1 VPRSQRST
9 GRAVVEAGAELLV
22 VSSLP
27 QQADAYEAVVAAVE
41 SGEMPGARI
50 RNSVERLLR
59 VKESYH
65 SRGAGRH

>member
-1 VPRSQRST
+1 M
-9 GRAVVEAGAELLV
+9 VEAVAALLI

-50 RNSVERLLR
+50 RNSVERLLGI
-59 VKESYH
+59 KEKYH